1 MEKKIYLIPS
11 TQTHGVTIDV
21 IMQNEISNI
30 NSGDSGLTPGGGGN
44 GDGNAKET
52 DPWEDEIW
60 EEKEASKNNDIVKSL
75 W

>member
-1 MEKKIYLIPS
+1 MEKKIYLTPS

-21 IMQNEISNI
+21 ILQEISNI

-52 DPWEDEIW
+52 DPWEDGIW
-60 EEKEASKNNDIVKSL
+60 EEKEASKNIVKSL

>member
-1 MEKKIYLIPS
+1 MEKKIYLTPS

-21 IMQNEISNI
+21 ILQEISNI

-52 DPWEDEIW
+52 DPWEDGIW
-60 EEKEASKNNDIVKSL
+60 EEKEPSNNKDIVKSL